1 MDTEEDEDESGVER
15 IAGIKVEYGDEND
28 KYILKSSM
36 IQDDINAYI
45 YNGKLDNDFSTDY
58 NNEF

>member
-1 MDTEEDEDESGVER
+1 MDVEEDESEGEK
-15 IAGIKVEYGDEND
+15 IAGLKVEYGDED
-28 KYILKSSM
+28 DSYILKSSM

-58 NNEF
+58 NHEF